1 LAHLPD
7 ADEGQPAASTSSI
20 TASSHSHT
28 SLKSACPT
36 RWNSTLYMI
45 ESVVQLKREA
55 HNALKRIGRV
65 DLCLRNDELDF
76 LSELITFFEPFKDLT
91 KLFSYSAPT
100 LSAIPLMKMRIRK
113 NCSIESIDD
122 PIIKLTKEAV
132 LAKIDE
138 RFPET
143 DAVKLHQLLDPETKG
158 LIPRL
163 EATRILEDAIT
174 VTSCFERHFMTTT
187 DSGNSQLHSN
197 STTAAYSLAT
207 LDEDD
212 ADARRKRMRLQSL
225 NDLKCPTTD
234 HRTESMV

>member
-1 LAHLPD
+1 MLMKISQLRQLVQLLPV
-7 ADEGQPAASTSSI
+7 A
-20 TASSHSHT
+20 TAHSHT

-143 DAVKLHQLLDPETKG
+143 DAVKLHQLLDPETKA

-163 EATRILEDAIT
+163 EATRILEYAIP
-174 VTSCFERHFMTTT
+174 VACERHFMNTT

-197 STTAAYSLAT
+197 STTAASSLAT

-212 ADARRKRMRLQSL
+212 ADARRKRMRLELL
-225 NDLKCPTTD
+225 NDLKCQTTD